1 MEQNILDSVK
11 IEDLSPVKKKLVF
24 EIPWEAVRKEL
35 DDVYRKVSKSAK
47 IKGFRPGKIPRQ
59 ILERYYKE
67 FAENE
72 TVTNLVNHFFWEA
85 MEKNSVMGVSRP
97 EIDQHGIEPD
107 KNFSFSATVEV
118 EPAIEPKDYI
128 GITLTKEIESVT
140 DKQVDERLEGLRQ
153 VYATL
158 EDITES
164 RSVAEGDFTTI
175 DFQGEVDGNPL
186 KELKAEGHFLEI
198 GSKKMVPGFEE
209 QIIGM
214 NPGET
219 KEISVTFPEDYPF
232 APVVG
237 KTVKFIVTV
246 HGIKEKKLP
255 PLDETFVQ
263 NLDKYDSL
271 ESLRADIRKSLEEM
285 SQQKAQ
291 EDLRKKMADILLEK
305 NDFDV
310 PDSIVERQLQYM
322 VKDFQRRVYQSGM
335 QVKQSPEM
343 IAKLRD
349 QFKEEAVRTVRTF
362 LLMKSIAGKESIK
375 VSDDDMNGRILE
387 LSEKYRQA
395 PDALKQNLEKDG
407 TLDHIRYDLLD
418 SRVFDFLTK
427 NAHITEISKPSQD
440 VQEERV

>member
-24 EIPWEAVRKEL
+24 DIPWEEVRKEL
-35 DDVYRKVSKSAK
+35 DNVYRHVSRSAK
-47 IKGFRPGKIPRQ
+47 IKGFRPGKIPRP

-72 TVTNLVNHFFWEA
+72 TVTNIVNHFFWEA
-85 MEKNSVMGVSRP
+85 MEKNSIMGVSRP
-97 EIDQHGIEPD
+97 EIDQKGIELD
-107 KNFSFSATVEV
+107 KDFSFSATVEV
-118 EPAIEPKDYI
+118 EPAIEPKDYT

-140 DKQVDERLEGLRQ
+140 DKQVDERLESLRQ

-158 EDITES
+158 EDITEN
-164 RSVAEGDFTTI
+164 RGVAEGDFTTI
-175 DFQGEVDGNPL
+175 DFQGEVEGNAL

-198 GSKKMVPGFEE
+198 GSKTMVPGFEE

-219 KEISVTFPEDYPF
+219 REISVIFPENYPF
-232 APVVG
+232 APVAG
-237 KTVKFIVTV
+237 KAVKFMVTV
-246 HGIKEKKLP
+246 RGIKEKKLP

-271 ESLRADIRKSLEEM
+271 ESVRADIRKSLEET
-285 SQQKAQ
+285 SLQKAQ
-291 EDLRKKMADILLEK
+291 EDLRKKMADLLLEK
-305 NDFDV
+305 NDFEV

-322 VKDFQRRVYQSGM
+322 IMDFQRRVHQSGM
-335 QVKQSPEM
+335 QVKQTPKM

-349 QFKEEAVRTVRTF
+349 QFKDEAVRTVRIF
-362 LLMKSIAGKESIK
+362 LLMKSIAAKENIT
-375 VSDDDMNGRILE
+375 VSDDDMNKRIVE
-387 LSEKYRQA
+387 LSEKYGQA
-395 PDALKQNLEKDG
+395 PDVLRQNLEKDG

-418 SRVFDFLTK
+418 ARVFDFLTK
-427 NAHITEISKPSQD
+427 NAHITQTSKPGKT
-440 VQEERV
+440 VEEEGV